1 MNDVPVLP
9 ARGVALCDRPVL
21 TGTAPLAPPALS
33 GRTPGGDGRRRHC
46 HVQHPDGPLQGLV
59 LQWAQEP
66 AGWAALTIYVIP
78 RPGGDLIVQEWL
90 PAHRLTP
97 V

>member
-1 MNDVPVLP
+1 M
-9 ARGVALCDRPVL
+9 
-21 TGTAPLAPPALS
+21 
-33 GRTPGGDGRRRHC
+33 
-46 HVQHPDGPLQGLV
+46 QHPDGPLQGLV